1 MRYEQK
7 AELQDSNKARI
18 YEARMYEEKKK
29 QMSSKNKKYLVK
41 FNCIIGDYEHITS
54 YVFDKQMSEY
64 QYCKKF
70 WGLSK
75 KNELKT
81 NVFWDDFMQNAI
93 EVYSETEIKTN
104 EYNKLQELG
113 VI

>member
-1 MRYEQK
+1 
-7 AELQDSNKARI
+7 
-18 YEARMYEEKKK
+18 
-29 QMSSKNKKYLVK
+29 MSSEKKKYLVK
-41 FNCIIGDYEHITS
+41 FNCIIGEYEHIAS

-93 EVYSETEIKTN
+93 EVYSEKEIKTN

-113 VI
+113 VV